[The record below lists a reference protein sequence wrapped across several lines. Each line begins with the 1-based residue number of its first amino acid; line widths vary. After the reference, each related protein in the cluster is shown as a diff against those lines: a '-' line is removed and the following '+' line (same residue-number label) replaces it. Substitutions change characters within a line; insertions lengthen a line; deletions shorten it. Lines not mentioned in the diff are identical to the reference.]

1 MSDVQLQAFLEKVQT
16 DLNPLEKLKTAPDPA
31 SVVKITKEAGY
42 NFSAENFN
50 NLSVEISD
58 KELESAS
65 GGQLKV
71 NTWGTVDTRWKL

>member
-42 NFSAENFN
+42 NFSAE
-50 NLSVEISD
+50 ISTTY
-58 KELESAS
+58 
-65 GGQLKV
+65 QLRFLIKS
-71 NTWGTVDTRWKL
+71 